1 MLLINGVTGQIGSS
15 LLEIAVNQGMVVS
28 GIGRNPVKLAHLTKK
43 YPNCFFSAISDPASE
58 SESESLL
65 NQIVEKSGHQVERYL
80 HASGML
86 NRTLS
91 PLETSIENF
100 KETLYVN
107 LIAAFVW
114 NKLIISRMISN
125 ETTGAVLNITSQAS
139 RTGGFGTNTS
149 YAASK
154 GGLVTLTKS
163 FARHAAKY
171 NIRVNAISPGF
182 INNEMMVSN
191 LSEDQIRFFSDKTAL
206 KRLGTNEE
214 VAQVC
219 DFLLGPNS
227 SYITGENIEVSAGQ
241 ILG

>member
-15 LLEIAVNQGMVVS
+15 LLEIAVKKGMVVA
-28 GIGRNPVKLAHLTKK
+28 GIGRNPTKIDRLSKK
-43 YPNCFFSAISDPASE
+43 YPNCFFSSISDLGSETE
-58 SESESLL
+58 SEGIL
-65 NQIVEKSGHQVERYL
+65 NEILENSGQQVVSYL
-80 HASGML
+80 HAAA
-86 NRTLS
+86 TLS
-91 PLETSIENF
+91 RTSSPIDTSIENF
-100 KETLYVN
+100 KEAIYFN
-107 LIAAFVW
+107 LTAAFVW
-114 NKLIISRMISN
+114 NKLVISRMISTKTN
-125 ETTGAVLNITSQAS
+125 GAVLNIASQAS
-139 RTGGFGTNTS
+139 RTGGFGSNTS

-154 GGLVTLTKS
+154 GGLITLTKS
-163 FARHAAKY
+163 FARHAAQF

-182 INNEMMVSN
+182 IDNEMMVSN
-191 LSEDQIRFFSDKTAL
+191 LSDDQIRFFSDKTAL